1 VSHDVHFDADTLT
14 DRDMRALARLV
25 YDHSGITLH
34 DGKRALVTAR
44 LQKRLRHGRFR
55 NFAEY
60 VRFVEN
66 DPSGQEVVALLDAI
80 ATNHTAFYREAE
92 HFDYLATQVVPSMQA
107 AGQRA
112 IRLWCAACSSGEEPY
127 TMAMTLADAL
137 PPGGLSHVRILASDI
152 STKALR
158 TARDG
163 VYRMHRV
170 TGLRSEVLRRHF
182 EKGLGE
188 QAGLARVQP
197 RLRAVVEFQRLN
209 LLEVADLGSRFD
221 VIFCRNV
228 MIYFDRA
235 IQQRVVNMLEQ
246 HLAPNG
252 WLFLSHSE
260 SLTGIKHGLRWVGPA
275 VYQRRDS

>member
-1 VSHDVHFDADTLT
+1 MSHDVHFDADTLT

-25 YDHSGITLH
+25 YDHAGITLH

-44 LQKRLRHGRFR
+44 LQKRLRHGQFR

-92 HFDYLATQVVPSMQA
+92 HFDYLATQVVSSMQVA
-107 AGQRA
+107 RQRA
-112 IRLWCAACSSGEEPY
+112 MRLWCAACSSGEEPY

-163 VYRMHRV
+163 VYRMDRV
-170 TGLRSEVLRRHF
+170 AGLRSEVLRRHF
-182 EKGLGE
+182 QKGLGE
-188 QAGLARVQP
+188 QAGLARVHP

-209 LLEVADLGSRFD
+209 LLEVADLGGRFD

-235 IQQRVVNMLEQ
+235 IQQRVVNMLEH